1 MALGIDVTVRNSML
15 NAIRDAIDTGATG
28 GFIRIYSGT
37 RPATSGAETT
47 ILAELICSKP
57 SAPNA
62 SAGVLT
68 FSAIT
73 QDTSANNT
81 GTASWFRV
89 LTSGGTPIFDGLTT
103 ATTGTTGDLNLNS
116 LGISTGIAVQISSFT
131 ITTGNA

>member
-15 NAIRDAIDTGATG
+15 NAIRDAIDG
-28 GFIRIYSGT
+28 GPAAGIVRIYSGT

-47 ILAELICSKP
+47 ILAELTLSDP
-57 SAPNA
+57 SASNA
-62 SAGVLT
+62 AAGVLT

-73 QDTSANNT
+73 QDSSANNT

-103 ATTGTTGDLNLNS
+103 ATSGTAGDLNLNS
-116 LGISTGIAVQISSFT
+116 LGISTGVAVQISSFT
-131 ITTGNA
+131 ITAGNA